1 MIRPSSS
8 DGRPFGLT
16 VGTLS
21 PGTVLSCDP
30 QETLGEA
37 IAKMRRA
44 NSSSVVV
51 VVANKPVGIVTEH
64 DLLSL
69 PATTAAALSEPV
81 ATQMSAP
88 VHTISVHATPQS
100 AIVRM
105 RDRGVRHLVTIDAD
119 GCLVGIISQTD
130 LIRHVGDKKPFIAND
145 VADAVRQS
153 TVFAHKD
160 IRVWEL
166 RQRMHSEKCDSAII
180 SGFAEDLPAEL
191 KTGIIT
197 ERDILRHLATEHENL
212 TAGDIATRP
221 VKFIRQDMNLD
232 DARNMMMRDNFRHLV
247 VHNHHDET
255 IGVLSFA
262 DLLEFIE
269 QDYLVHLSNL
279 AEDGGSELTKAR
291 QSLALAN
298 KLIENSPDCVMICN
312 AQSEIE
318 AVNPAFTRVTGY
330 QAEEV
335 IGKTPSILKSGR
347 QSKEFYDKLW
357 ADLARTGKWEGEIW
371 NRRKS
376 GEIYAEWL
384 SIMAVRDG
392 EGNVTHY
399 ASIFTDISG
408 REKNREDVLR
418 IAFTDELTGMPNRR
432 RFSELLS
439 LHIGRARRVG
449 RPLSIAMLDI
459 DNFQRVNNALGHSTG
474 DDVLVEVARR
484 ISRELGHDAVVA
496 RVGADEFAAILPHVK
511 TEQEAV
517 NIAEKLLS
525 RLDEAHQTRNGE
537 DVYLSA
543 SVGIAS
549 FPEDA
554 NDTSNIIRCAE
565 LAMAQAK
572 EKTKE
577 QDRNRVGLY
586 SVNLHSQKGADLALE
601 TALRRA
607 IDNQELHLVY
617 QPQFDAKTGDITGV
631 EALLRWTTA
640 EGKTIPPSTFVPV
653 AEEMGVIGELG
664 RWVIRTACDQL
675 IAWRQEGLFNLGLA
689 VNVSVQQFY
698 GSMDFADQLRAILV
712 EKGVAAERLEIEV
725 TESLFMR
732 NIDDMRTK
740 LQRLRNLGVRIALD
754 DFGTGFSSLSYLRTL
769 PFDVIK
775 LDRSFVRDIEDGPD
789 GATLPIT
796 IINMARNLGK
806 TCVAEGVENEK
817 QLEVLRNA
825 GCDLIQGH
833 LLGQPMPASQVSELA
848 KAKNARTS

>member
-1 MIRPSSS
+1 MMRPTST
-8 DGRPFGLT
+8 DGRPSGLT

-21 PGTVLSCDP
+21 PGTVLNCSP
-30 QETLGEA
+30 QASLGEA
-37 IAKMRRA
+37 ITKMRRA
-44 NSSSVVV
+44 NSSSIIV

-81 ATQMSAP
+81 STRMSEP

-105 RDRGVRHLVTIDAD
+105 RDRGVRHLVTIDAE
-119 GCLVGIISQTD
+119 GCLVGIVSQTD

-180 SGFAEDLPAEL
+180 SGFPEDLPAEL
-191 KTGIIT
+191 QTGIIT
-197 ERDILRHLATEHENL
+197 ERDILRHLADEHENL

-221 VKFIRQDMNLD
+221 VTFIQQDMNLD
-232 DARNMMMRDNFRHLV
+232 DARNLMMRDNFRHLV
-247 VHNHHDET
+247 VHNHHGET

-279 AEDGGSELTKAR
+279 ANDSSNELTKAL

-312 AQSEIE
+312 ATGEIE

-347 QSKEFYDKLW
+347 QNKAFYDKLW
-357 ADLARTGKWEGEIW
+357 TDLSRTGKWEGEIW

-392 EGNVTHY
+392 EGAVTHY

-449 RPLSIAMLDI
+449 RPLTIAMLDI
-459 DNFQRVNNALGHSTG
+459 DNFQRVNNALGHNTG

-484 ISRELGHDAVVA
+484 ISRELGQDAVVA
-496 RVGADEFAAILPHVK
+496 RVGADEFAAILPHVN
-511 TEQEAV
+511 TEQEAFD
-517 NIAEKLLS
+517 IAEKLLT
-525 RLDEAHQTRNGE
+525 RLGEAHLTRRSE

-543 SVGIAS
+543 SIGIAS

-554 NDTSNIIRCAE
+554 NDTSNIMRCAE
-565 LAMAQAK
+565 LAMIQAK
-572 EKTKE
+572 E
-577 QDRNRVGLY
+577 QGRNRVGLY

-607 IDNQELHLVY
+607 IDNEDLHLVY
-617 QPQFDAKTGDITGV
+617 QPQFDAKTGEIAGV

-640 EGKTIPPSTFVPV
+640 EGKTIPPSTFIPI

-664 RWVIRTACDQL
+664 RWVIRTACKQL
-675 IAWRQEGLFNLGLA
+675 VAWRQEGLHNLRLA

-698 GSMDFADQLRAILV
+698 GSMDFAEQLRTIIV
-712 EKGVAAERLEIEV
+712 DKGVAADRLEIEI

-732 NIDDMRTK
+732 NIDDMRAK

-775 LDRSFVRDIEDGPD
+775 LDRSFVSDIEDGAE
-789 GATLPIT
+789 GKTLAIT
-796 IINMARNLGK
+796 ILNMAHNLGK
-806 TCVAEGVENEK
+806 TCIAEGVETNH
-817 QLEVLRNA
+817 QFDVLRDA
-825 GCDLIQGH
+825 GCELIQGY
-833 LLGQPMPASQVSELA
+833 LLGRPMAPEDISKIA
-848 KAKNARTS
+848 KSALV

>member
-1 MIRPSSS
+1 MIRPTST
-8 DGRPFGLT
+8 DGRPFSLT
-16 VGTLS
+16 VGALS
-21 PGTVLSCDP
+21 PGTVLSCGP
-30 QETLGEA
+30 QTALGDA
-37 IAKMRRA
+37 IAKMRHA
-44 NSSSVVV
+44 NSSSIIVVV
-51 VVANKPVGIVTEH
+51 DNKPVGIITEH

-69 PATTAAALSEPV
+69 PDTTPTTFSEPV
-81 ATQMSAP
+81 SVRMSEP
-88 VHTISVHATPQS
+88 VHTISIHATPQS

-105 RDRGVRHLVTIDAD
+105 RDRGVRHLVTIDSE

-130 LIRHVGDKKPFIAND
+130 LIRHVGDKKTFMAND

-153 TVFAHKD
+153 TIFAHKD

-166 RQRMHSEKCDSAII
+166 RQRMHLEKCDSAVIT
-180 SGFAEDLPAEL
+180 GFTDDQPIEL
-191 KTGIIT
+191 QTGIVT
-197 ERDILRHLATEHENL
+197 ERDILRHLADEHDNL
-212 TAGDIATRP
+212 TAGEIATRP
-221 VKFIRQDMNLD
+221 VTFIRQDVNLD
-232 DARNMMMRDNFRHLV
+232 DARSMMMRGNFRHLV
-247 VHNHHDET
+247 VHNHNGET

-269 QDYLVHLSNL
+269 QDYLLHLSSL
-279 AEDGGSELTKAR
+279 ASDSSNELTKAR

-312 AQSEIE
+312 AKAEIE

-330 QAEEV
+330 LAEEV
-335 IGKTPSILKSGR
+335 IGKTPAILKSGR
-347 QSKEFYDKLW
+347 QGKDFYDQLW
-357 ADLARTGKWEGEIW
+357 ADLTRTGKWEGEIW

-376 GEIYAEWL
+376 GEVYAEWL

-392 EGNVTHY
+392 DGNVTHY

-418 IAFTDELTGMPNRR
+418 IAFTDELTGLANRR

-439 LHIGRARRVG
+439 LHIGRARRAG
-449 RPLSIAMLDI
+449 CPLTVAILDI
-459 DNFQRVNNALGHSTG
+459 DNFQRVNSALGHNTG
-474 DDVLVEVARR
+474 DDVLVEVSRR
-484 ISRELGHDAVVA
+484 VIKELGQDAVIA

-511 TEQEAV
+511 TEKEAFET
-517 NIAEKLLS
+517 AQKLLA
-525 RLDEAHQTRNGE
+525 RLGEAHMTRKGE

-543 SVGIAS
+543 SIGLAS

-565 LAMAQAK
+565 LAMTQAK
-572 EKTKE
+572 E
-577 QDRNRVGLY
+577 QGRNRVGLY

-617 QPQFDAKTGDITGV
+617 QPQFSALTGEIAGV

-640 EGKTIPPSTFVPV
+640 DGKVIPPSTFIPI

-675 IAWRQEGLFNLGLA
+675 VTWRQDGLYNLRLA

-698 GSMDFADQLRAILV
+698 GSMDFAEQLRAIIV
-712 EKGVAAERLEIEV
+712 DKGVAADRLEIEV

-732 NIDDMRTK
+732 NIDDMCAK
-740 LQRLRNLGVRIALD
+740 LQRLRDLGVRIALD

-775 LDRSFVRDIEDGPD
+775 LDRSFVCDIDDGPE
-789 GATLPIT
+789 GETVAIT

-806 TCVAEGVENEK
+806 ICIAEGVENQH
-817 QLEVLRNA
+817 QLDVLRHA
-825 GCDLIQGH
+825 GCDLIQGYF
-833 LLGQPMPASQVSELA
+833 LGHPMSASDITNLSKTTPLTA
-848 KAKNARTS
+848 

>member
-1 MIRPSSS
+1 MMRPTSP
-8 DGRPFGLT
+8 DGRPSGLT

-21 PGTVLSCDP
+21 PGTVLSSHP
-30 QETLGEA
+30 QAPLGEA

-44 NSSSVVV
+44 NSSSIIV
-51 VVANKPVGIVTEH
+51 VVANKPVGILTEH

-69 PATTAAALSEPV
+69 PATTTTALSEPIS
-81 ATQMSAP
+81 THMSEP
-88 VHTISVHATPQS
+88 VHTISVYATPQS
-100 AIVRM
+100 AIIRM
-105 RDRGVRHLVTIDAD
+105 RDRGVRHLVTIDSE
-119 GCLVGIISQTD
+119 GCLVGIVSQTD

-166 RQRMHSEKCDSAII
+166 RQRMHSEKCDCAII
-180 SGFAEDLPAEL
+180 SGFPEDQPAEL
-191 KTGIIT
+191 QTGIIT
-197 ERDILRHLATEHENL
+197 ERDILRHLGNEHENL
-212 TAGDIATRP
+212 TAGEIATRP
-221 VKFIRQDMNLD
+221 VTFIQQDMNLD
-232 DARNMMMRDNFRHLV
+232 EARNLMIRDNFRHLV
-247 VHNHHDET
+247 VHNCHGET

-269 QDYLVHLSNL
+269 QDYLIHLSTL
-279 AEDGGSELTKAR
+279 ANDSSNELTKAR

-298 KLIENSPDCVMICN
+298 KLIENSPDCVMICD
-312 AQSEIE
+312 ATGEIE

-347 QSKEFYDKLW
+347 QNKAFYDKLW
-357 ADLARTGKWEGEIW
+357 ADLSRTGKWEGEIW

-392 EGNVTHY
+392 EGIVTHY

-449 RPLSIAMLDI
+449 RPLTVIMLDI
-459 DNFQRVNNALGHSTG
+459 DNFQRVNNALGHNTG
-474 DDVLVEVARR
+474 DDVLVEVSRR
-484 ISRELGHDAVVA
+484 ISRELGQDAVVA
-496 RVGADEFAAILPHVK
+496 RVGADEFAAILPHVN
-511 TEQEAV
+511 TEQEAF

-525 RLDEAHQTRNGE
+525 RLGEAHLTRRSE

-543 SVGIAS
+543 SIGIAS

-565 LAMAQAK
+565 LAMTQAK
-572 EKTKE
+572 E
-577 QDRNRVGLY
+577 QGRNRVGLY

-607 IDNQELHLVY
+607 IDNEDLHLVY
-617 QPQFDAKTGDITGV
+617 QPQFDAKTGEIAGV

-640 EGKTIPPSTFVPV
+640 EGKTIPPSTFIPI
-653 AEEMGVIGELG
+653 AEEMGLIGELG
-664 RWVIRTACDQL
+664 RWVIRTACNQL
-675 IAWRQEGLFNLGLA
+675 VAWRQEGLRNLRLA

-698 GSMDFADQLRAILV
+698 GSMDFAEQLRAIIV
-712 EKGVAAERLEIEV
+712 DKGVAADRLEIEI

-732 NIDDMRTK
+732 NIDDMRAK
-740 LQRLRNLGVRIALD
+740 LQRLRDLGVRIALD

-775 LDRSFVRDIEDGPD
+775 LDRSFVWDIEDGPD
-789 GATLPIT
+789 GKTLPIT
-796 IINMARNLGK
+796 IINMAQNLGK
-806 TCVAEGVENEK
+806 TCIAEGVENQH
-817 QLEVLRNA
+817 QLDVLRRA
-825 GCDLIQGH
+825 GCDLIQGY
-833 LLGQPMPASQVSELA
+833 LLGHPMPADQISELA
-848 KAKNARTS
+848 KSKNAENS